1 MTLGTAQM
9 VVPFDVG
16 KAAKEHGGGEVE
28 SRSVGGGIKR
38 FVYVL
43 QLGV

>member
-28 SRSVGGGIKR
+28 SRSVVGGELRGL
-38 FVYVL
+38 FMCSS
-43 QLGV
+43 